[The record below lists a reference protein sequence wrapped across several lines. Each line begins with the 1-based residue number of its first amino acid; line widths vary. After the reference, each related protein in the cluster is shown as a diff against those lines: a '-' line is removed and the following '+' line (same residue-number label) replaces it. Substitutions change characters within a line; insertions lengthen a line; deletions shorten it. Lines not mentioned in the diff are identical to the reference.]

1 MGCWPLVQTK
11 GSRGAVEVEDARQV
25 VEWCELEKFHPLG
38 MEMEVVWQVV
48 DCFAPETQTLGPLGK
63 NTFVLMIVS
72 VLETLEVARLAS
84 CLGMQRLRST
94 LQCGELGVFRKI
106 LKLFGHFAKALD
118 WVCGFSKRLG
128 FKSSFGLKCKVGDFV
143 AGRMI
148 KRYKAALNGF

>member
-63 NTFVLMIVS
+63 NTFRGSSTCIMSRDAEVEVNAS
-72 VLETLEVARLAS
+72 VWGAWCVQEDSQAVWTLR
-84 CLGMQRLRST
+84 Q
-94 LQCGELGVFRKI
+94 
-106 LKLFGHFAKALD
+106 
-118 WVCGFSKRLG
+118 GFRLG
-128 FKSSFGLKCKVGDFV
+128 LWVFEETGL
-143 AGRMI
+143 
-148 KRYKAALNGF
+148 